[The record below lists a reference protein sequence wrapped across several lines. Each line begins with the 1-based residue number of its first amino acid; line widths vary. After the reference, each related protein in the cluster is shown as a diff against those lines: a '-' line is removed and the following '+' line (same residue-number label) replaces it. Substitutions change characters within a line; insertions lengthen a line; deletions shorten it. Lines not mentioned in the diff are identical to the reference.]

1 MSSRS
6 RAVPL
11 ALGAMLILIGVVVVV
26 FGVIPALSRR
36 EGLAQSTAR
45 RVAEIPRVVFVLAGS
60 APEVQRISL
69 PARMQAGLETALYPQ
84 VGGYLIPTKVEM
96 GDRVKAGQLLAEIE
110 VPILDRMIEQN
121 ESSRSLEQA
130 KIDLAQS
137 RLDLAKATLA
147 RLRSVGDA
155 RAISQQAI
163 DEASANEK
171 ADVAGLSAARA
182 ALAAAEAEG
191 RKFAAQK
198 KLAHIVAP
206 FDGEVTERN
215 FDAGALVVADRT
227 EGSKPIFRVTW
238 RDEIRGFVDVPEA
251 LAASVQV
258 GVLVQFKLKELP
270 GRIITAPITRVSPV
284 LEGTSR
290 TRLVEARIQNNDGT
304 LLPGM
309 FAEAV
314 LELPRVKPMVMIP
327 GEAIVIRDGKT
338 YVALIDEQDTLHYVQ
353 VQVGRDTG
361 TMVELPDGLALGAR
375 VAVNL
380 SRQLPE
386 GSKVQPT
393 ARAEK

>member
-11 ALGAMLILIGVVVVV
+11 ALGAIVFGIAALIVV
-26 FGVIPALSRR
+26 FGVLPALSRR
-36 EGLAQSTAR
+36 QELTASTTR
-45 RVAEIPRVVFVLAGS
+45 RVAEMPRVVFVVAGA
-60 APEVQRISL
+60 APDVQRVSL
-69 PARMQAGLETALYPQ
+69 PARMQAGQETALYPQ

-110 VPILDRMIEQN
+110 VPILDRQLEQN
-121 ESSRSLEQA
+121 ESARSLEQA

-137 RLDLAKATLA
+137 RLDLAKATLV

-171 ADVAGLSAARA
+171 ADVAGLAAARA
-182 ALAAAEAEG
+182 QLAAAEADG
-191 RKFAAQK
+191 RKLAAQK
-198 KLAHIVAP
+198 TLAHIVAP
-206 FDGEVTERN
+206 FDGEITERN

-238 RDEIRGFVDVPEA
+238 RDEIRGFVDVPES
-251 LAASVQV
+251 LAASVKV
-258 GVLVQFKLKELP
+258 GVPVQFKMKELP
-270 GRIITAPITRVSPV
+270 GRVITAPITRVSPV

-290 TRLVEARIQNNDGT
+290 TRLVEARIPNADGT
-304 LLPGM
+304 ILPGM

-314 LELPRVKPMVMIP
+314 LELPRLKPVVMVP

-338 YVALIDEQDTLHYVQ
+338 HVAMIDAQDTLHYMPI
-353 VQVGRDTG
+353 QVGRDTG
-361 TMVELPDGLALGAR
+361 TMVELPDGLALGSR

-386 GSKVQPT
+386 GAKVQAT